1 MLVGWVSGGK
11 VGCGWDGR
19 RFEMFRKVCVDC
31 MKFVVV
37 FVVVGGRGGETDM
50 ISCCNVCFVLLMSSC
65 DRLLGCEYC
74 CNRVYIYHLVLI
86 GCCSCCCCKIKT
98 SFVFLK

>member
-1 MLVGWVSGGK
+1 MLAKKYVAKFVGHGGRRGRVLVGWVSGGK

-37 FVVVGGRGGETDM
+37 FVVVGGRGGD
-50 ISCCNVCFVLLMSSC
+50 
-65 DRLLGCEYC
+65 
-74 CNRVYIYHLVLI
+74 
-86 GCCSCCCCKIKT
+86 
-98 SFVFLK
+98 